1 MCSNRMKN
9 TSPPRRKRSAVK
21 RVKPQRG
28 TLPLLIA
35 LSVFV
40 VLMVLFAPKIA
51 QTPAANVSGTEIEA
65 EAVSSGNTNLRVTE
79 AMSSNRSAF
88 PDETGAFPDW
98 VELTN
103 TGDSPI
109 NIKGYGLSDRADKI
123 TFVFPDMT
131 LAAGERVIVFASDS
145 TQNEAGKALHAKFK
159 LSSAG
164 DKLFLFGSD
173 GIAFQELDIP
183 AMDSNM
189 SYTWVGGNDYI
200 ITDQYTPGYD
210 NTQEGYAAFRA
221 STVLQSG
228 ALVIN
233 EICASS
239 ITTLK
244 DEDGD
249 YPDWIEIHNTTNQA
263 IDLSNYA
270 LSDSTDKLVKWR
282 FPQGCVIE
290 PNGYF
295 VVFASKKDRAAAE
308 GSWPHA
314 SFKLRSNGETVILSD
329 IQGRMIDMVTYDLLS
344 ADTSWGRDEE
354 GDGSFKLFT
363 SPTPGLPNT
372 RAGMTAMDTRMCLA
386 NTSGLYITEVMT
398 GNKSTHGPNVNYYYD
413 YIEIYNMSGQ
423 AVNLKGYGN
432 FRILQ
437 SKTTAI
443 WSSTAIPRRRAKTAF
458 IISPITT

>member
-1 MCSNRMKN
+1 MRSNRMKN

-28 TLPLLIA
+28 TLPLLIV

-131 LAAGERVIVFASDS
+131 LAAGEHVIVFASDS

-189 SYTWVGGNDYI
+189 SYMGRRQRLHHHRPIHAGLRQHAGGLRRV
-200 ITDQYTPGYD
+200 PREHG
-210 NTQEGYAAFRA
+210 AAKRRA
-221 STVLQSG
+221 GHQRNLRVLHHHAQGRRRRLPRLDRDPQHDQSG
-228 ALVIN
+228 DRPFPTTRSATARISSSSG
-233 EICASS
+233 AS
-239 ITTLK
+239 
-244 DEDGD
+244 
-249 YPDWIEIHNTTNQA
+249 
-263 IDLSNYA
+263 
-270 LSDSTDKLVKWR
+270 R
-282 FPQGCVIE
+282 
-290 PNGYF
+290 
-295 VVFASKKDRAAAE
+295 RAA
-308 GSWPHA
+308 
-314 SFKLRSNGETVILSD
+314 
-329 IQGRMIDMVTYDLLS
+329 
-344 ADTSWGRDEE
+344 
-354 GDGSFKLFT
+354 
-363 SPTPGLPNT
+363 
-372 RAGMTAMDTRMCLA
+372 
-386 NTSGLYITEVMT
+386 
-398 GNKSTHGPNVNYYYD
+398 
-413 YIEIYNMSGQ
+413 
-423 AVNLKGYGN
+423 
-432 FRILQ
+432 
-437 SKTTAI
+437 
-443 WSSTAIPRRRAKTAF
+443 
-458 IISPITT
+458 